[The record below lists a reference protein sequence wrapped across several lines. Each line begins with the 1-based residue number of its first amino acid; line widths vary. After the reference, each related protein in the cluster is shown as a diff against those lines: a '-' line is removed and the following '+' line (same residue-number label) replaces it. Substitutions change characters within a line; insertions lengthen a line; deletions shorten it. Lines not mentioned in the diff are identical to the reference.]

1 MSALLRLIL
10 LLAVGA
16 TVFGQPLP
24 EPGALLKRVQAR
36 MEALS
41 NEPSTNRY
49 FYTRTNVVEELDS
62 DGNLKK
68 RSEKTYLV
76 ELVQGLP
83 RSRLVALDGRALPES
98 EQKWRNAEER
108 KLQRSF
114 TPEGSGDD
122 KKAKA
127 WLTDDLLERFIFAV
141 TARTN
146 LQGRAVVIMTF
157 KPEPEAPVKSM
168 VDRIVSNMAG
178 ELWIDEEEAE
188 VARIDLGMGQP
199 VKFWGG
205 LLGQIDKFNWTLK
218 RMRTP
223 EGVWF
228 NQLSDGLFQVRK
240 LFSTTRYKLFEESFN
255 FRAAP

>member
-10 LLAVGA
+10 LLAAAA
-16 TVFGQPLP
+16 TVFAQPLP
-24 EPGALLKRVQAR
+24 EPAALLKRVQVR

-41 NEPSTNRY
+41 AETTTNRY
-49 FYTRTNVVEELDS
+49 FYTRTNVVEELDT
-62 DGNLKK
+62 DGDLKK

-83 RSRLVALDGRALPES
+83 RSRLIALDGRALPES
-98 EQKWRNAEER
+98 EQKWRNAEEK

-146 LQGRAVVIMTF
+146 VQGRAVLIMTF
-157 KPEPEAPVKSM
+157 KPVPEAPVKSM

-178 ELWIDEEEAE
+178 ELWIDEAEAE
-188 VARIDLGMGQP
+188 IARIDLGMGQP

-205 LLGQIDKFNWTLK
+205 LLGQIDRFNWTMH
-218 RMRTP
+218 RIRSAD
-223 EGVWF
+223 GIWF
-228 NQLSDGLFQVRK
+228 NQLSTGLFQVRK
-240 LFSTTRYKLFEESFN
+240 LFTTTRYKLFEESFN
-255 FRAAP
+255 FRATP